1 MIHVGIVGKRN
12 GKQLGKVIMAND
24 GSTEHG
30 NENFEQ
36 ESKIMASGL
45 FEATADV
52 QTTLPVGNNPISLSD
67 REQQVLFGIADGM
80 SNREI
85 AESMGIGI
93 KTVES
98 YRAGWSPSFDCGLEP
113 NWPTMPIRDFNARIE
128 PKANRSSVRSRAEK
142 SVGTRWSR

>member
-1 MIHVGIVGKRN
+1 
-12 GKQLGKVIMAND
+12 MAND
-24 GSTEHG
+24 GFSQHG

-52 QTTLPVGNNPISLSD
+52 QTTLPVGTNPISLSD

-98 YRAGWSPSFDCGLEP
+98 YRARLVAKLRLRTRTELADY
-113 NWPTMPIRDFNARIE
+113 
-128 PKANRSSVRSRAEK
+128 AN
-142 SVGTRWSR
+142 TRFQRKNRTESE